1 MPAATQA
8 AQPSINLAALADALA
23 SAKNGAQS
31 PAHLGDVW
39 HRVEGWHIGEDVY
52 GGMGLAWTS
61 WLCIKTT
68 AQGAW
73 FKCVELNFKKPRFA
87 LTSGSRF
94 IVRTKQEALER
105 LIARKERHLRLL
117 ASEAVA
123 AQDTLDIARDALAQ
137 YKADARATTSSCHS
151 AG

>member
-8 AQPSINLAALADALA
+8 AQPSINVAALADAHA
-23 SAKNGAQS
+23 NSKNSAQS
-31 PAHLGDVW
+31 PAHVGDVW
-39 HRVEGWHIGEDVY
+39 HRVEGSHIGEERY
-52 GGMGLAWTS
+52 EGMELAWTS
-61 WLCIKTT
+61 WSCIKTT
-68 AQGAW
+68 KRGAW
-73 FKCVELNFKKPRFA
+73 FKCVELSFKGPRFA

-94 IVRTKQEALER
+94 IVRTKHEALER

-123 AQDTLDIARDALAQ
+123 AQDTLDIAREALAQ
-137 YKADARATTSSCHS
+137 CKADAKVTTSSCHP